1 MPSSY
6 CVSRRSGRYD
16 TVARRFATTQTREE
30 TISMVNKVIL
40 IGNLGAD
47 PEVRHT
53 NSGQP
58 VANLRLATS
67 RRVKDRDGNWSDQTE
82 WHNVVCF
89 GRTAELAGQ
98 YLRKGSKVFF
108 EGRLQTRSWED
119 REGKK
124 QYRTEVVCENMR
136 FLDGKGSG
144 PAGDAGAGGGSYP
157 GRDESSQEIPGDDDI
172 PF

>member
-1 MPSSY
+1 ML
-6 CVSRRSGRYD
+6 
-16 TVARRFATTQTREE
+16 
-30 TISMVNKVIL
+30 NKVFL
-40 IGNLGAD
+40 IGNLGQD

-67 RRVKDRDGNWSDQTE
+67 RRVKDRDGNWGDQTE
-82 WHNVVCF
+82 WHSVVCF
-89 GRTAELAGQ
+89 ARTAETAGQ
-98 YLRKGSKVFF
+98 YLRKGSKVFV

-124 QYRTEVVCENMR
+124 QYRTEVVAEQLK
-136 FLDGKGSG
+136 FLDARGGG
-144 PAGDAGAGGGSYP
+144 GAGGESNGGYA
-157 GRDESSQEIPGDDDI
+157 GRSDDAGEMPGDDDI

>member
-1 MPSSY
+1 ML
-6 CVSRRSGRYD
+6 
-16 TVARRFATTQTREE
+16 
-30 TISMVNKVIL
+30 NKVFL
-40 IGNLGAD
+40 IGNLGQD

-82 WHNVVCF
+82 WHTVVCF
-89 GRTAELAGQ
+89 SRTAELAGQ
-98 YLRKGSKVFF
+98 YLHKGSKIFV
-108 EGRLQTRSWED
+108 EGRIQTRSWED

-124 QYRTEVVCENMR
+124 QYRTEVVCENLK
-136 FLDGKGSG
+136 FLDPRG
-144 PAGDAGAGGGSYP
+144 GAGGGGYDS
-157 GRDESSQEIPGDDDI
+157 GNASGGGSQGNGGDDFGDDDI

>member
-1 MPSSY
+1 ML
-6 CVSRRSGRYD
+6 
-16 TVARRFATTQTREE
+16 
-30 TISMVNKVIL
+30 NKVFL
-40 IGNLGAD
+40 IGNLGQD

-82 WHNVVCF
+82 WHTVVCF
-89 GRTAELAGQ
+89 SRTAELAGQ
-98 YLRKGSKVFF
+98 YLHKGSKIFV
-108 EGRLQTRSWED
+108 EGRIQTRSWED

-124 QYRTEVVCENMR
+124 QYRTEVVCENLK
-136 FLDGKGSG
+136 FLDPRG
-144 PAGDAGAGGGSYP
+144 GAGGGGYDS
-157 GRDESSQEIPGDDDI
+157 GNASGGGSQGNGGEDFGDDDI